1 VTPPPDLPTP
11 GPPASEG
18 STSGA
23 SPGGAPGGAT
33 PGRGPGRLRRAA
45 RIAREALWG
54 LFVYELH
61 HETVAQRRQLEQATN
76 LLLLGEF
83 LGLPLMSAPVTLRVL
98 PYLVGDLARFKE
110 SASEE
115 WDFIEHAP
123 HLH

>member
-1 VTPPPDLPTP
+1 VTSTP
-11 GPPASEG
+11 EPA
-18 STSGA
+18 TPA
-23 SPGGAPGGAT
+23 TRDAAGAPGGAK
-33 PGRGPGRLRRAA
+33 PSARPGRLRRAV

-61 HETVAQRRQLEQATN
+61 HETMAQRRQLEQATN

-110 SASEE
+110 TASEE

>member
-1 VTPPPDLPTP
+1 VSAP
-11 GPPASEG
+11 GG
-18 STSGA
+18 
-23 SPGGAPGGAT
+23 PGGAS
-33 PGRGPGRLRRAA
+33 RAA
-45 RIAREALWG
+45 WWRRFLRGLREAIWG

-83 LGLPLMSAPVTLRVL
+83 LGLPLMSAPVTLRLL

-110 SASEE
+110 AASEE
-115 WDFIEHAP
+115 WDFIDHAP

>member
-1 VTPPPDLPTP
+1 MTPPLE
-11 GPPASEG
+11 PPAPD
-18 STSGA
+18 GA
-23 SPGGAPGGAT
+23 KASAT
-33 PGRGPGRLRRAA
+33 PSAGSSGMPSARPGRLRRAL

-61 HETVAQRRQLEQATN
+61 HETMAQRRQLEQATN

>member
-1 VTPPPDLPTP
+1 VTPTP
-11 GPPASEG
+11 KPPAPDPAE
-18 STSGA
+18 
-23 SPGGAPGGAT
+23 APDGAT
-33 PGRGPGRLRRAA
+33 PGATPSARPGRLRRAV
-45 RIAREALWG
+45 RIVREALWG

-61 HETVAQRRQLEQATN
+61 HETMTQRRQLEQATN

-110 SASEE
+110 TASEE